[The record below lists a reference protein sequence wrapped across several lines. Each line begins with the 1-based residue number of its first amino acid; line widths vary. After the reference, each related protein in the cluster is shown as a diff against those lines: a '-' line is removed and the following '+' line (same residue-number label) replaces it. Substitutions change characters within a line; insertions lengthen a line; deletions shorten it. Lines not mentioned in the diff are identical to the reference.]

1 MRQDMT
7 RRDHFERFEDHTLLK
22 HYLLDAYLKAWATI
36 LLRAGFQ
43 RIWFVDAFAGAG
55 RDETGKP
62 GSPVIAAQIARDVN
76 AKHFPQGIDAKHG
89 MHVLAIEWDPERYR
103 LLQENLAPFIDGKA
117 ACAHVR
123 RGTLQDFID
132 RFLEHVGTDPVLFFL
147 DPFGVD
153 GLSAALIGLALANER
168 NEALVLFH
176 DEGAVRLHGKA
187 SADIPDE
194 DELLD
199 EKLDERAFSHESLFG
214 PEDTIRQREEAM
226 AAARDAVARSLA
238 GHKSNP
244 RAKAILDK
252 AYGGDW
258 WQQELDG
265 LAPAQRQTRA
275 RQLYEDRVLRYRG
288 AGFVLPFSVDT
299 RQGRHKYYLLHA
311 SQHPRAFVTM
321 KDAMHRAR
329 GKQELQAQLTTDT
342 DIERVAADV
351 AEHFA
356 GQTVRWSGDGSV
368 QEYAIAST
376 PLWMH
381 ERDALKAELQRR
393 GLGTSVGRALAFSFP
408 A

>member
-1 MRQDMT
+1 MT
-7 RRDHFERFEDHTLLK
+7 RRDHFESFEDHTLLK

-36 LLRAGFQ
+36 LLRANFR

-55 RDETGKP
+55 RDATGKP
-62 GSPVIAAQIARDVN
+62 GSPLIAAEIAREIN
-76 AKHFPQGIDAKHG
+76 AKHFPQGIDAKRG
-89 MHVLAIEWDPERYR
+89 MHVLAIEWDPERFK
-103 LLQENLAPFIDGKA
+103 LLKQNLAEFTEGKT

-123 RGTLQDFID
+123 PRTLEDYID

-153 GLSAALIGLALANER
+153 GLSAALIGRLLANDR

-176 DEGAVRLHGKA
+176 DEGAIRLHGKA
-187 SADIPDE
+187 SATVPDE
-194 DELLD
+194 DELFN

-226 AAARDAVARSLA
+226 AAAREAVARSLA

-244 RAKAILDK
+244 QAKEILDK

-258 WQQELDG
+258 WQGELDG
-265 LAPAQRQTRA
+265 LPVVQRQTRA
-275 RQLYEDRVLRYRG
+275 RELYEDRVLRYRG

-299 RQGRHKYYLLHA
+299 RGGRHKYYLLHA
-311 SQHPRAFVTM
+311 SQHSRAFVAM

-329 GKQELQAQLTTDT
+329 GKAGVQVELTSDT
-342 DIERVAADV
+342 DVGAVATAVAA
-351 AEHFA
+351 HFD

-368 QEYAIAST
+368 QEFALANT

-381 ERDALKAELQRR
+381 ERDALKAELLRR
-393 GLGTSVGRALAFSFP
+393 GGEARIGRALAFSF
-408 A
+408 